1 MRRATHSR
9 PLISLP
15 PFAVPTVMPKPHV
28 MIVDDDP
35 VAVRV
40 ITKVLGDEAT
50 VCVATNGLE
59 AVELART
66 ANPDLVLLDAELPGL
81 GGFDVCRRIKAM
93 LELAHVPVMIVTS
106 HRDEAFELEGFDA
119 GASDFVTKPVN
130 HQLLRVRI
138 RSHLRVKWMADELVS
153 SARTDQLT
161 TIANRRRFD
170 EVLVSE
176 WSRAHRSSEALSIIL
191 LDVDYFKRFNDS
203 YGHVAGD
210 ECLRRVATTLRDAC
224 LRPGDLV
231 ARYGGEEFGVILP
244 ETPVAGAVCVAKR
257 MLEAV
262 TLLALP
268 HSASMAAPFVT
279 MSAGIA
285 SYSPQ
290 QEYPPSRRVTSGEVN
305 VSQVGQLVADADAAL
320 YAAKAAGRARY
331 VAHGVAEQGT
341 RAQ

>member
-1 MRRATHSR
+1 MRTYLRASA
-9 PLISLP
+9 
-15 PFAVPTVMPKPHV
+15 AVAKTMVKPRV
-28 MIVDDDP
+28 LIVDDDP

-40 ITKVLGDEAT
+40 ITKVLGDQAT
-50 VCVATNGLE
+50 VYVATDGLQ

-66 ANPDLVLLDAELPGL
+66 TNPDLVLLDAELPGL

-93 LELAHVPVMIVTS
+93 VELAHVPVVIVTS

-176 WSRAHRSSEALSIIL
+176 WSRAHRSGDAVSIIL

-203 YGHVAGD
+203 YGHLAGD
-210 ECLRRVATTLRDAC
+210 DCLRRVAMALREAC

-231 ARYGGEEFGVILP
+231 ARYGGEEFGIVLP
-244 ETPVAGAVCVAKR
+244 ETPIAGAMCVAKR
-257 MLEAV
+257 MLESVAW
-262 TLLALP
+262 LAIP
-268 HSASMAAPFVT
+268 HSASPAAAWVT

-305 VSQVGQLVADADAAL
+305 VSQVGQLIADADAAL
-320 YAAKAAGRARY
+320 YAAKAAGRARF
-331 VAHGVAEQGT
+331 VAHGAGVAET